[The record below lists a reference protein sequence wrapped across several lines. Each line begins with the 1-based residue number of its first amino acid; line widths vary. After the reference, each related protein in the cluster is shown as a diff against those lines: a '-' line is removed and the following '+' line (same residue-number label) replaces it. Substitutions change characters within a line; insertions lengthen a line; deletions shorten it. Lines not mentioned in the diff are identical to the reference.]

1 MFSFKRENE
10 KFSVIDARETAPEL
24 SAFDMFD
31 TNSIATGGLSIAVP
45 GEIKGYWKAHEL
57 FGKLKWNK
65 LFQPAIEMC
74 FNGYCLPHSQH
85 KYLKMYERR
94 TQNNESWKETFINEL
109 KNEIYKANT
118 LMRRP
123 KLGKVFEKI
132 AREGESAFYDGIL
145 TDTILNEVK
154 INGGIITK
162 ADLNNYQALVKDPVT
177 YKLKNGTE
185 IGSVPPPSCGILLNF
200 MLSLLDC
207 KYLMIAG

>member
-177 YKLKNGTE
+177 E